1 MGAAGEEVL
10 PGEHGLCEDR
20 GLIQE
25 TPTDGGTDRHT
36 GEGAQVLP
44 LGLALPRVPLS
55 LQS

>member
-1 MGAAGEEVL
+1 MGAAEEEVL

-20 GLIQE
+20 ALIQE
-25 TPTDGGTDRHT
+25 TPTDRGMDEHT

-44 LGLALPRVPLS
+44 LGLALPRVPLT